1 MSLVADSSGR
11 ELQDAGR
18 CLILQTRVRE
28 RGNSMAFS
36 TAGGGVSRPQIN
48 VTPMIDVLLTLIVM
62 FMLVV
67 SMDKEYQEKAQIPEP
82 PKDGKSVLQPERTVV
97 IQVVW
102 TEKDQPPTVKI
113 NREDVRWEN
122 LETRLEQIYLTRVEK
137 VAFVR
142 GDADVDF
149 QYVADVIDAVHH
161 VGVQRV
167 GLLTQD
173 RMVEGE

>member
-1 MSLVADSSGR
+1 
-11 ELQDAGR
+11 
-18 CLILQTRVRE
+18 
-28 RGNSMAFS
+28 MAFS
-36 TAGGGVSRPQIN
+36 IAGGGARGPQIN
-48 VTPMIDVLLTLIVM
+48 VTPLIDVLLTLIIM

-67 SMDKEYQEKAQIPEP
+67 SMDKQYQEKVRLPQP
-82 PKDGKSVLQPERTVV
+82 PKDAKSELPLERTVI

-102 TEKDQPPTVKI
+102 TAKNQPPTVRI
-113 NREDVRWEN
+113 NRDDVRWED
-122 LETRLEQIYLTRVEK
+122 LETRLTQIYLTRVEK

-149 QYVADVIDAVHH
+149 EYVADVIDRAHSA
-161 VGVQRV
+161 GVQRI